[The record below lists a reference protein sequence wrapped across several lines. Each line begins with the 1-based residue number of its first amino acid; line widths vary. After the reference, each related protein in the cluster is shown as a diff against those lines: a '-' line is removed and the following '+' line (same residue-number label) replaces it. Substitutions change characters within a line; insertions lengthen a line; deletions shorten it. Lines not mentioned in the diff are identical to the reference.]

1 MTDYAP
7 AAPHGPDVNGQHN
20 PLHTITDNERG
31 IFNYLI
37 RPDDSYDAN
46 GVYWA
51 DMPIVKRAKFVTS
64 YDAKETKRELSMIG
78 RMIKADP
85 LSPISF
91 YFRNYVIPG
100 AGLGLEGCVN
110 RVIPPLLEHIPDPVQ
125 ICIILDR

>member
-7 AAPHGPDVNGQHN
+7 AAPHGPDVSGHHN
-20 PLHTITDNERG
+20 PIHAITDNERG

-51 DMPIVKRAKFVTS
+51 DMPIIKRAKFVSS
-64 YDAKETKRELSMIG
+64 YDAKEAKRELSAIG
-78 RMIKADP
+78 RMFKADP
-85 LSPISF
+85 LSPFSF

-100 AGLGLEGCVN
+100 AGLGLEGYV
-110 RVIPPLLEHIPDPVQ
+110 HTFF
-125 ICIILDR
+125 LDRFDGY